1 MFKIFTDFYP
11 YYNQMIEAT
20 LLAIKKLII
29 LNFEITRIKNMLI
42 DLKSNKFFNVL
53 FTKSSTTHT

>member
-1 MFKIFTDFYP
+1 
-11 YYNQMIEAT
+11 MIEAT
-20 LLAIKKLII
+20 LLTIKKLII